1 MPLPYK
7 PAADSRH
14 RRACFALYRALVRQ
28 GLQIPLPHDIL
39 ESTKDNPIPQQLA
52 PRSSYFVR
60 RKDGNPIPSLITH
73 AFRRNRKLDSTRLVC
88 LALKN
93 GYRFLDLFA
102 QAKAQAPPP
111 YPTRPIYNSIIQF
124 LGENQARVTKYLVDR
139 EASKKPNP
147 FKPHLNH
154 VPLLTLL
161 PPTKHE
167 PGPVYAPTVRPRPL
181 SALSGGVRKLPTL
194 DDCAGYP
201 FLRLSKPQSPVLS
214 VMIWSNARSRQK
226 RAQRYHE
233 MKEEDLEMGRLED
246 EWDLLV
252 ESMHQAVVKRG
263 KRADQ
268 ASLDTG
274 PSAWHAV
281 PKPKRVVDWANR
293 KNIGYQDSWKLSI
306 DDLEARLTR
315 QHELWVAR
323 GRALWGIVEAER
335 ALAEKEAKEQGRR
348 TYKRPVGALQL
359 DKIKDWNRAWERRQL
374 RQREEKIKVLEEKGD
389 LEGAEKLR
397 SSKFVVQNP
406 RRRGFKK
413 KDMVEALHA

>member
-39 ESTKDNPIPQQLA
+39 ESTRNNPIPQQLA

-111 YPTRPIYNSIIQF
+111 YPTRPIYNSIIRF
-124 LGENQARVTKYLVDR
+124 LRENQARVTKYLVDR

-147 FKPHLNH
+147 FKPHPNH

-161 PPTKHE
+161 PPTKDE
-167 PGPVYAPTVRPRPL
+167 PGPVYVPTVRPRPL

-194 DDCAGYP
+194 DDCSGYP

-214 VMIWSNARSRQK
+214 VMIWSNARSRQ
-226 RAQRYHE
+226 RRTRRYLE

-246 EWDLLV
+246 EWDFLV
-252 ESMHQAVVKRG
+252 ESMHEAVVKKR
-263 KRADQ
+263 KRAE
-268 ASLDTG
+268 T
-274 PSAWHAV
+274 
-281 PKPKRVVDWANR
+281 
-293 KNIGYQDSWKLSI
+293 NIGYQDSWKMSI
-306 DDLEARLTR
+306 DDLEARFTR

-359 DKIKDWNRAWERRQL
+359 DKIKDWKRAWERRQL
-374 RQREEKIKVLEEKGD
+374 RQREEKIKMLEEKGD
-389 LEGAEKLR
+389 FEGAEKLR
-397 SSKFVVQNP
+397 SSKFVVQHP
-406 RRRGFKK
+406 RRGGFKK